1 METAK
6 EVSSVVVT
14 MDMADARA
22 KLIQQLTHE
31 IRDQKVLEVMGCVPR
46 ELFVPASS
54 HHLAYENI
62 PLPIEMGQTISQ
74 PLIVGIMT
82 EALELKENEKVLE
95 VGTGSGYQAAILA
108 ELARW
113 IVTVERHKKL
123 AEGARAVLA
132 LLGIKNVEIHLAE
145 ETLGWWKEAPYDAIM
160 VTAGAPNVPQQLL
173 DQLDV
178 GGRLVVP
185 VGSPFEQ
192 DLIKVVKHKSGL
204 VSTNLG
210 PCRFVPLIGE
220 GGWQKE

>member
-1 METAK
+1 METPK
-6 EVSSVVVT
+6 EVSSAVVT

-22 KLIQQLTHE
+22 KLIQQLTYE
-31 IRDQKVLEVMGCVPR
+31 VRDQKVLEVMGHIPR
-46 ELFVPASS
+46 ELFVPPSS
-54 HHLAYENI
+54 QHLAYENI

-74 PLIVGIMT
+74 PLIVGVMT
-82 EALELKENEKVLE
+82 EALELKGSENVLE

-108 ELARW
+108 KLARW
-113 IVTVERHKKL
+113 VVSVERHQRL
-123 AEGARAVLA
+123 AEGARDVLA
-132 LLGIKNVEIHLAE
+132 LLGIKNVEVHLAE
-145 ETLGWWKEAPYDAIM
+145 ETLGWQKEAPYDAII

-173 DQLDV
+173 DQLDI

-192 DLIKVVKHKSGL
+192 DLIKVVKRKGRL